1 MDLELLEVLRPPYN
15 SHSQSSTKMQP
26 HTDLVQPPFY
36 SLKKMLVIFENEQ
49 QKSLDVSYKSET
61 LNQFNKILE
70 GKENKRTSN
79 NKKTTE
85 VQRWPFNWESSR
97 LAWLRM
103 ICVQARVFQID
114 HDTLPKPYP
123 VLCHLCDY
131 RDLRWLNFTPRD
143 RLEEFNPIHAK
154 MGVVMAPFSLFWRA
168 ITGQP
173 WATVFLYS
181 CLALFFA
188 WYLCI
193 FP

>member
-97 LAWLRM
+97 LA
-103 ICVQARVFQID
+103 
-114 HDTLPKPYP
+114 
-123 VLCHLCDY
+123 
-131 RDLRWLNFTPRD
+131 
-143 RLEEFNPIHAK
+143 
-154 MGVVMAPFSLFWRA
+154 
-168 ITGQP
+168 
-173 WATVFLYS
+173 
-181 CLALFFA
+181 
-188 WYLCI
+188 
-193 FP
+193 